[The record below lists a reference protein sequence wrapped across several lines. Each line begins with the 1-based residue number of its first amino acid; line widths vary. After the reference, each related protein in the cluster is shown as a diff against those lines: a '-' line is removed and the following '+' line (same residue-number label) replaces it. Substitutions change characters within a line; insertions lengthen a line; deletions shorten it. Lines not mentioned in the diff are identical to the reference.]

1 MTIHSRIL
9 TICCSLLCS
18 VAALA
23 LPIDDI
29 TLVSAMPKAGELDVE
44 LRTLESITLMFS
56 AEVQVGPKALVT
68 LEMPNGETLEAVPT
82 VTRFAKKNCIVQFPG
97 FIPYNGTYK
106 LTIKRWSVGD
116 ADWIA
121 NREEGHSNPK
131 IEVEW
136 TVSNGLAT
144 GVDYDLSPVSITPAN
159 DAQFEYSGGQKLAQI
174 RIVFPNGTFLNP
186 NAKIGLSST
195 EARFG
200 QILTFSA
207 EKGATNTTFT
217 AYVSPV
223 PTTSGNYAFDIPGGS
238 FGDEDFINGNG
249 GHANPPISLL
259 YVVSGAENGEG
270 DMQETVYY
278 TFEPV
283 CRELTRDE
291 NEYKYTLKWDSF
303 PVINKT
309 YLSECYVLDEYGFE
323 VDGAALTLT
332 NDESAMTST
341 FSFTAELESDRRY
354 TILIAPFIF
363 GDSKWMESKYTL
375 GTTNPQLRYDFI
387 PEKLL
392 PEIDNVR
399 VADDTDSISTAVYTP
414 TGILLYRDATEAQIS
429 ALPKGFY
436 IIAGRKVIIR

>member
-1 MTIHSRIL
+1 MTIHSRFL
-9 TICCSLLCS
+9 TICCSLFCS
-18 VAALA
+18 VVAFA
-23 LPIDDI
+23 LPVDDI
-29 TLVSAMPKAGELDVE
+29 TLVSTMPKAGELDTE
-44 LRTLESITLMFS
+44 LRTLENITLVFS
-56 AEVQVGPKALVT
+56 AEVQVGPNALVT
-68 LEMPNGETLEAVPT
+68 LEMPNGETLEAVP
-82 VTRFAKKNCIVQFPG
+82 VANRFAKKNCTVDFPG
-97 FIPYNGTYK
+97 YIPYNGTYK

-200 QILTFSA
+200 QMLTFSA

-217 AYVSPV
+217 AQVSPV
-223 PTTSGNYAFDIPGGS
+223 PTISGNYAFDIPGGS

-259 YVVSGAENGEG
+259 YVVSGAQNEEGESI
-270 DMQETVYY
+270 ETVNQ
-278 TFEPV
+278 TFEPKSTYLICEENNYTFFLYWSKMPEV
-283 CRELTRDE
+283 DE
-291 NEYKYTLKWDSF
+291 
-303 PVINKT
+303 T
-309 YLSECYVLDEYGFE
+309 YLSNCKLIDEYGFA
-323 VDGAALTLT
+323 VPGATLTLT
-332 NDESAMTST
+332 NDATEKSSA
-341 FSFTAELESDRRY
+341 FSFSAELQGDKRY
-354 TILIAPFIF
+354 TILIPPYIF
-363 GDSKWMESKYTL
+363 GDAEWVESKHEL
-375 GTTNPQLRYDFI
+375 GSTNPQIRYDFY
-387 PEKLL
+387 P
-392 PEIDNVR
+392 DNVS
-399 VADDTDSISTAVYTP
+399 VGVEQISSEPGATAPNSVYTT
-414 TGILLYRDATEAQIS
+414 TGIMLYPDATEAQIS

-436 IIAGRKVIIR
+436 IIARRKVIIR